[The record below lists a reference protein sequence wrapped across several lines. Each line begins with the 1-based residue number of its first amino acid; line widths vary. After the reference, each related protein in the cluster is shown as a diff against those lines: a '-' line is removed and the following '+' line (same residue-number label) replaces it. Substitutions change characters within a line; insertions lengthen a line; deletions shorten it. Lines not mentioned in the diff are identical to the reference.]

1 MVEAGGSLRA
11 TFVRQTAAR
20 LNKWRAPWSWTVLLA
35 ATVMIFSGLRLVAAD
50 KPQPIGLPYDSGKVV
65 VVGSAGHYA
74 LTPGDQKILQERPAQ
89 VGAVSVRPRDIG
101 DCAAAGW
108 ATLGTGRR
116 TTVGGLCEPRVVNNT
131 VADWPER
138 QAAAATRW
146 GDARLG
152 TLAISVPGCVMA
164 VGAGASLAAARP
176 DGSLD
181 RYETVPQFLA
191 GGGRTPCPL
200 TLVDA
205 GQDPDQV
212 VSALAGQPAV
222 TLIVTGIGPP
232 PDSSSAGLQVIYRLG
247 SGPAGWLTSATTRR
261 TGVVTLP
268 DLTRTLIELA
278 QPSAAPPNALLD
290 GSPLA
295 LISAPVSV
303 QAEQEHLQAISSLSS
318 AVWGADIAL
327 SAAGAVLLVVL
338 ILGLAR
344 HRLRA
349 PRLILALGTVLP
361 AAMVLTG
368 AAPWYR
374 ASSPALVLSSLVA
387 TFALLLT
394 ATALGLARAVRAP
407 VALVGA
413 ALSVAVF
420 TCDAALGGLLQPGSM
435 LNSRPSNGGRWY
447 GFGNVTFAAY
457 AAAGLV
463 LAGLVA
469 HRLRRT
475 GHQRAALTAAAVI
488 GIGVVV
494 CDGWPSMGADFGGVL
509 ALTPGVLWLLLSIS
523 GLVLSWRK
531 VFAIGLS
538 TVVLVSLVAWLDWLR
553 GPAAWTHAGAFFQRV
568 LNGDAADVVARK
580 AAASAESLMN
590 PLGIIAFLAGIAL
603 WAVIFRVLPQLSA
616 EVVDPRPLAG
626 AAFVTAVLGTA
637 LNDGGV
643 TVWLTL
649 SAAFALSI
657 GSLWVESRLHPSP
670 DLGAGDRENAVIS
683 LEDSPR
689 I

>member
-11 TFVRQTAAR
+11 ASPRQTVRHLGRWPAT
-20 LNKWRAPWSWTVLLA
+20 WHWTVLLA
-35 ATVMIFSGLRLVAAD
+35 ATLMIFSGLRMVAAD
-50 KPQPIGLPYDSGKVV
+50 KPQSIGLPYDSGKVV
-65 VVGSAGHYA
+65 VVGTAGHYA
-74 LTPGDQKILQERPAQ
+74 LTPGDQQILRARSAQ

-108 ATLGTGRR
+108 ATLGAGRR
-116 TTVGGLCEPRVVNNT
+116 TTVGGLCEPQVLNGG
-131 VADWPER
+131 VADWSER

-152 TLAISVPGCVMA
+152 TLATSVSGCVMA

-191 GGGRTPCPL
+191 GGGTTPCPL

-205 GQDPDQV
+205 GQDFDHV

-268 DLTRTLIELA
+268 DLTRTLIDSGR
-278 QPSAAPPNALLD
+278 PPAAPPNALLD
-290 GSPLA
+290 GAPIG
-295 LISAPVSV
+295 LIPAPVSV
-303 QAEQEHLQAISSLSS
+303 ADEQEHLRAISSLSS
-318 AVWGADIAL
+318 AAWGADIAL

-338 ILGLAR
+338 VLGLAR
-344 HRLRA
+344 RRLRA
-349 PRLILALGTVLP
+349 PRVILALGTVLP
-361 AAMVLTG
+361 AAMMLTG
-368 AAPWYR
+368 AAPWNR
-374 ASSPALVLSSLVA
+374 ASSPGLALSALLA
-387 TFALLLT
+387 TFALVLT
-394 ATALGLARAVRAP
+394 ATALGLARAARAP

-413 ALSVAVF
+413 AISVAVF
-420 TCDAALGGLLQPGSM
+420 TCDAALGGLMQPGSM
-435 LNSRPSNGGRWY
+435 LNSQPSNGGRWY

-463 LAGLVA
+463 LAALVA

-475 GHQRAALTAAAVI
+475 GHERGALTAAAVI
-488 GIGVVV
+488 GLGVVV

-509 ALTPGVLWLLLSIS
+509 ALTPGVLWLLLSLS

-531 VFAIGLS
+531 VVAIGVS
-538 TVVLVSLVAWLDWLR
+538 TLVLVTLVAWVDWLR
-553 GPAAWTHAGAFFQRV
+553 GPTARTHAGAFFQRV
-568 LNGDAADVVARK
+568 LDGDATDVVARK
-580 AAASAESLMN
+580 AVAAAESLTN
-590 PLGIIAFLAGIAL
+590 PLGIVAFFVGIAM
-603 WAVIFRVLPQLSA
+603 WVVIFRAVPHLSA
-616 EVVDPRPLAG
+616 DVVAPRPLA
-626 AAFVTAVLGTA
+626 AATLATAVLGTA

-643 TVWLTL
+643 AVWLTL

-657 GSLWVESRLHPSP
+657 GSLWVESRFHPAP
-670 DLGAGDRENAVIS
+670 IAREIG
-683 LEDSPR
+683 ETQP
-689 I
+689 

>member
-1 MVEAGGSLRA
+1 MAVLVASL
-11 TFVRQTAAR
+11 
-20 LNKWRAPWSWTVLLA
+20 
-35 ATVMIFSGLRLVAAD
+35 MIFSGLRLVAAD
-50 KPQPIGLPYDSGKVV
+50 KPQPIALPDDSGKVV
-65 VVGSAGHYA
+65 VVGTTGHYA
-74 LTPGDQKILQERPAQ
+74 LTAGDREILQERSAQ

-108 ATLGTGRR
+108 ATLGAGRR
-116 TTVGGLCEPRVVNNT
+116 TTVGGLCEPRVLNGR

-152 TLAISVPGCVMA
+152 TLATSVSGCVMA
-164 VGAGASLAAARP
+164 VGAGAALAAARA

-181 RYETVPQFLA
+181 SYETVPQFLA
-191 GGGRTPCPL
+191 GGGTTPCPL

-205 GQDPDQV
+205 GQDFDHV
-212 VSALAGQPAV
+212 VSTLAGQPAV
-222 TLIVTGIGPP
+222 TMIVTGIGPP

-268 DLTRTLIELA
+268 DLARTLIDSGR
-278 QPSAAPPNALLD
+278 PSAASPNALLD
-290 GSPLA
+290 GAPMG
-295 LISAPVSV
+295 LIPAPVSV
-303 QAEQEHLQAISSLSS
+303 TDEQEHLQAISSLSD
-318 AVWGADIAL
+318 AVRRADIAL

-344 HRLRA
+344 RRLRA

-361 AAMVLTG
+361 AAMMLTG
-368 AAPWYR
+368 AAAWNH
-374 ASSPALVLSSLVA
+374 ASSPGLALS
-387 TFALLLT
+387 ALLASVAVVLT
-394 ATALGLARAVRAP
+394 AMALGLASAASAP

-413 ALSVAVF
+413 AISVAVF
-420 TCDAALGGLLQPGSM
+420 TCDAALGGPMQPGSM
-435 LNSRPSNGGRWY
+435 LNSQPSNGGRWY

-475 GHQRAALTAAAVI
+475 GHERGALTAAAVI
-488 GIGVVV
+488 GFGVVI

-509 ALTPGVLWLLLSIS
+509 ALTPGVLWLLLSLS
-523 GLVLSWRK
+523 GLVLSWPK
-531 VFAIGLS
+531 VVAIGAS
-538 TVVLVSLVAWLDWLR
+538 TVVLVTVVAWLDWLR
-553 GPAAWTHAGAFFQRV
+553 GPADRTHAGAFFQRV
-568 LNGDAADVVARK
+568 LGGDATDVVARK
-580 AAASAESLMN
+580 AAAAAESLMS
-590 PLGIIAFLAGIAL
+590 PLGIVVFIVGIAL
-603 WAVIFRVLPQLSA
+603 WVVIFRALPDLSA
-616 EVVDPRPLAG
+616 DLVAPRPLAG
-626 AAFVTAVLGTA
+626 AALATAVLGTA

-643 TVWLTL
+643 AVWLTL

-657 GSLWVESRLHPSP
+657 GSLWVESRFHPVTDHAEIGETPS
-670 DLGAGDRENAVIS
+670 
-683 LEDSPR
+683 
-689 I
+689 

>member
-1 MVEAGGSLRA
+1 VVEAGGSLRA
-11 TFVRQTAAR
+11 TSAGQTAGH
-20 LNKWRAPWSWTVLLA
+20 LNRWPASWRWTVLLA
-35 ATVMIFSGLRLVAAD
+35 ATLIIFSGLRLVAAA

-65 VVGSAGHYA
+65 VVGTAGHYG
-74 LTPGDQKILQERPAQ
+74 LTAGDQQILQQRPAQ

-101 DCAAAGW
+101 ECAAAGW
-108 ATLGTGRR
+108 ATLGAGRR
-116 TTVGGLCEPRVVNNT
+116 TTVGGLCAPRVVNAR

-152 TLAISVPGCVMA
+152 TLATSVPGCVMA
-164 VGAGASLAAARP
+164 VGAGASLAAAHP
-176 DGSLD
+176 DGSVD
-181 RYETVPQFLA
+181 RYESVPQFLA
-191 GGGRTPCPL
+191 GGATTPCPL
-200 TLVDA
+200 TLIDA
-205 GQDPDQV
+205 GQNSDQV
-212 VSALAGQPAV
+212 VSVLAGQPGV

-268 DLTRTLIELA
+268 DLTRTLIEVA
-278 QPSAAPPNALLD
+278 RPSATSPNALLD
-290 GSPLA
+290 GAPLG
-295 LISAPVSV
+295 LIPAPVSV
-303 QAEQEHLQAISSLSS
+303 ADEQEHLQAISSLSG

-338 ILGLAR
+338 LLGLAR
-344 HRLRA
+344 RRLRA

-361 AAMVLTG
+361 AAMLLTG
-368 AAPWYR
+368 AAPWNR
-374 ASSPALVLSSLVA
+374 ASSAALVLSALVA
-387 TFALLLT
+387 IFAILLT
-394 ATALGLARAVRAP
+394 ATALGLARATNAP

-420 TCDAALGGLLQPGSM
+420 TWDAAWGGLMQPGSM

-475 GHQRAALTAAAVI
+475 GHERGALTAAAVI

-531 VFAIGLS
+531 VVAIGVS
-538 TVVLVSLVAWLDWLR
+538 TVMLVTLVAWLDWLR
-553 GPAAWTHAGAFFQRV
+553 GPTARTHAGAFFQRV
-568 LNGDAADVVARK
+568 LDGDAADVIARK
-580 AAASAESLMN
+580 AVAAAESLMN
-590 PLGIIAFLAGIAL
+590 PLGIVALLAGIAL
-603 WAVIFRVLPQLSA
+603 WVLVFRALQGLSA
-616 EVVDPRPLAG
+616 ELVAPRPLAG
-626 AAFVTAVLGTA
+626 AVLATAVLGTA

-657 GSLWVESRLHPSP
+657 GSLWVESRFHPRS
-670 DLGAGDRENAVIS
+670 DRQREIS
-683 LEDSPR
+683 QTPS
-689 I
+689 

>member
-1 MVEAGGSLRA
+1 MVEAEGSLRA
-11 TFVRQTAAR
+11 ASPRQTVRHLGRWPAT
-20 LNKWRAPWSWTVLLA
+20 WHWTVLLA
-35 ATVMIFSGLRLVAAD
+35 ATLMIFSGLRMVAAD

-65 VVGSAGHYA
+65 VVGTTGHYA
-74 LTPGDQKILQERPAQ
+74 LTPGDQQILQAQ
-89 VGAVSVRPRDIG
+89 SAQLGAVSVRPRDIG

-108 ATLGTGRR
+108 ATLGAGRR
-116 TTVGGLCEPRVVNNT
+116 TTVGGLCEPQVLNGG
-131 VADWPER
+131 VADWSER

-152 TLAISVPGCVMA
+152 TLATSVSGCVMA

-191 GGGRTPCPL
+191 GGGTTPCPL

-205 GQDPDQV
+205 GQDFDHV

-268 DLTRTLIELA
+268 DLTRMLIDSGR
-278 QPSAAPPNALLD
+278 PPAAPPIALLD
-290 GSPLA
+290 GAPIGLVP
-295 LISAPVSV
+295 APVSV
-303 QAEQEHLQAISSLSS
+303 GDEQEHLGAISSLSS
-318 AVWGADIAL
+318 AAWGADITL

-338 ILGLAR
+338 VLGLAR
-344 HRLRA
+344 RRLRA
-349 PRLILALGTVLP
+349 PRVILALGTVLP
-361 AAMVLTG
+361 AAMMLTG
-368 AAPWYR
+368 AAPWNR
-374 ASSPALVLSSLVA
+374 ASSPGLALSALVA
-387 TFALLLT
+387 TVALVLT
-394 ATALGLARAVRAP
+394 ATALGLARAARAP

-413 ALSVAVF
+413 AISVAVF
-420 TCDAALGGLLQPGSM
+420 TCDAALGGLMQPGSM
-435 LNSRPSNGGRWY
+435 LNSQPSNGGRWY

-463 LAGLVA
+463 LAALVA

-475 GHQRAALTAAAVI
+475 GHERGALTAAAVI
-488 GIGVVV
+488 GLGVVV

-509 ALTPGVLWLLLSIS
+509 ALTPGVLWLLLSLS

-531 VFAIGLS
+531 VVAIGVS
-538 TVVLVSLVAWLDWLR
+538 TLVLVTLVAWVDWLR
-553 GPAAWTHAGAFFQRV
+553 GPTARTHAGAFFQRV
-568 LNGDAADVVARK
+568 LDGDATDVVARK
-580 AAASAESLMN
+580 GVAAAESLTN
-590 PLGIIAFLAGIAL
+590 PLGIVLFFAGIAM
-603 WAVIFRVLPQLSA
+603 WVVIFRALPHLSA
-616 EVVDPRPLAG
+616 DVVAPRPLA
-626 AAFVTAVLGTA
+626 AAMLATAVLGTA

-643 TVWLTL
+643 SVWLTL

-657 GSLWVESRLHPSP
+657 GSLWVESRFPP
-670 DLGAGDRENAVIS
+670 ARIGREIGETQ
-683 LEDSPR
+683 L
-689 I
+689 